1 VLRSRH
7 GRNTSND
14 QIFRSFEAYKKPT
27 NRGPFSRIIHV
38 AIDAGIAQ
46 AALKETAHFLR
57 TYSAPIEHLQA
68 QALAED
74 PLAIY
79 EFGEL
84 QCRLHA
90 AEALMERAAEA
101 IDQANASPGHE
112 SVSSAAVA
120 LAEAKVASTEVA
132 MAATNQLFEL
142 VGPESLREKY
152 GLDRHWRNA
161 RVHTL
166 HDPVRWKYYAIGN
179 FYLNGVDPP
188 RHAWI

>member
-1 VLRSRH
+1 MSL
-7 GRNTSND
+7 GNSN
-14 QIFRSFEAYKKPT
+14 
-27 NRGPFSRIIHV
+27 V
-38 AIDAGIAQ
+38 ACTRQ
-46 AALKETAHFLR
+46 KLSWNERRK
-57 TYSAPIEHLQA
+57 
-68 QALAED
+68 
-74 PLAIY
+74 
-79 EFGEL
+79 
-84 QCRLHA
+84 RLI
-90 AEALMERAAEA
+90 RR
-101 IDQANASPGHE
+101 NASPGHE

-152 GLDRHWRNA
+152 GLGWRNA